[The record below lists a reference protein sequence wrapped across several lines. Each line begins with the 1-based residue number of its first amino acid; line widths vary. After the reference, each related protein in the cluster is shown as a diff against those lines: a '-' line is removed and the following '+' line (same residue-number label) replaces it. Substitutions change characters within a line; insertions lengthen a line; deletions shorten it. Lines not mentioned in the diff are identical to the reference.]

1 MDENQ
6 RIGAVRM
13 EQNQDDLKRIILQLK
28 KQGIE
33 VEETKS
39 RKDVLESLQSSF
51 RKLGYSLK

>member
-1 MDENQ
+1 M
-6 RIGAVRM
+6 IGVVKM
-13 EQNQDDLKRIILQLK
+13 EQNKDELKKIILQLK

-39 RKDVLESLQSSF
+39 RKDVLESLHNSF

>member
-1 MDENQ
+1 
-6 RIGAVRM
+6 M
-13 EQNQDDLKRIILQLK
+13 EQNQDDLKKIILQLK